1 MNFIVCTNNGQ
12 FVSDIEDVGQYLIA
26 EVLENAKIFQAEDD
40 ADFHAKEVGGYS
52 MPVLVRD
59 GRIVKIIC

>member
-12 FVSDIEDVGQYLIA
+12 FVSDIEDIGQYLIT
-26 EVLENAKIFQAEDD
+26 ECLENAMTISAEDE

-52 MPVLVRD
+52 MPVLMR
-59 GRIVKIIC
+59 GGKIVKIIC

>member
-12 FVSDIEDVGQYLIA
+12 YVSDIEDVGQYLIA
-26 EVLENAKIFQAEDD
+26 ECLENAKTFQAEDD

-52 MPVLVRD
+52 MPVLVRA
-59 GRIVKIIC
+59 GKIVKIIC